1 MSALA
6 TLFEPPDDATPDE
19 LRARLRALADLIARA
34 PVPIAIAHDAECRFI
49 SANGALARLLRLPS
63 DRNIS
68 LTPPDNERPL
78 YRIQRGGRD
87 IPPSELPMQYA
98 IAHRTH
104 LTNDIEIVRPDGTV
118 IYVQND
124 VEPLYD
130 QHGHVCGCVSVCV
143 DMTARKDVEDL
154 LREADRRKDEFL
166 ATLSHELR
174 NPLAPVRNALEVIR
188 RSDRD
193 DALHDRA
200 LAIMER
206 QVQQLVRLTDD
217 LLDVSRITRNKIE
230 LRRDTGDLRT
240 IVRSAVETIEPLSEA
255 AGHVVTVDLPA
266 RPLWVDADFTR
277 LAQAFAN
284 LLDNA
289 VKYTERE
296 GHIWVSASADA
307 HEAVVTVRD
316 SGIGIDPPLI
326 PSVFGMFVQIEQGPG
341 RARTGLGIG
350 LALAKRLI
358 ELHGGRIAGTSAGP
372 GAGTTFTVRLPLAP
386 AAHEQKPRASVP
398 RAAARCRVLVAE
410 DIPDAAEMMRLMV
423 ECMGHHVRVAAD
435 GVQALALARE
445 FNPQIAL
452 LDIGMPRMDGY
463 EAARE
468 IRRALG
474 HRVLL
479 VALTG
484 WGQEEDQRRAY
495 SAGFDRHVTKPADPD
510 ILESLIASVAS
521 APDVEPDL
529 E

>member
-6 TLFEPPDDATPDE
+6 TLFEPPDEATPDE

-34 PVPIAIAHDAECRFI
+34 PVPIAVAHDPECRFI
-49 SANGALARLLRLPS
+49 SANGALARLLLLPS

-68 LTPPDNERPL
+68 LTPPGNERPL

-188 RSDRD
+188 RGNRD
-193 DALHDRA
+193 DALRDRA

-230 LRRDTGDLRT
+230 LRRDASDLRT
-240 IVRSAVETIEPLSEA
+240 IIRSAVETIEPLSEA
-255 AGHVVTVDLPA
+255 AGHVVTVDLPD
-266 RPLWVDADFTR
+266 RPLRVDADFTR

-307 HEAVVTVRD
+307 NEALVTVTR
-316 SGIGIDPPLI
+316 
-326 PSVFGMFVQIEQGPG
+326 FG
-341 RARTGLGIG
+341 
-350 LALAKRLI
+350 
-358 ELHGGRIAGTSAGP
+358 
-372 GAGTTFTVRLPLAP
+372 
-386 AAHEQKPRASVP
+386 
-398 RAAARCRVLVAE
+398 
-410 DIPDAAEMMRLMV
+410 
-423 ECMGHHVRVAAD
+423 
-435 GVQALALARE
+435 
-445 FNPQIAL
+445 
-452 LDIGMPRMDGY
+452 
-463 EAARE
+463 
-468 IRRALG
+468 
-474 HRVLL
+474 
-479 VALTG
+479 
-484 WGQEEDQRRAY
+484 
-495 SAGFDRHVTKPADPD
+495 DRHRSAVDPQCVRDVRAD
-510 ILESLIASVAS
+510 
-521 APDVEPDL
+521 
-529 E
+529 